1 MRTVISTHPPDEALL
16 AQNAGSLFYGLGPPT
31 SIVVLAKLRATLRTS
46 GARCM
51 VAGFWKIISTLMACI
66 IGL

>member
-1 MRTVISTHPPDEALL
+1 MGTVISTHPPDEALL
-16 AQNAGSLFYGLGPPT
+16 PQNAGSLFYGLGPLT
-31 SIVVLAKLRATLRTS
+31 SVVVLAKLRATLRTG

-51 VAGFWKIISTLMACI
+51 VLGFWKMISTLMACV